1 MRYVLMRNVIV
12 GRVIPLVPPTSDV
25 CTFRMGLRR
34 DNDGRHFDGHKIWN
48 RVFHQKNLMLVS
60 APNLPSLL
68 ELGIE

>member
-34 DNDGRHFDGHKIWN
+34 DNDGRHFDGHKK
-48 RVFHQKNLMLVS
+48 KNLEPTS
-60 APNLPSLL
+60 FSL
-68 ELGIE
+68 EI